1 MNAYSIQIDPVLAR
15 EAQTVLQGL
24 GTDIPAA
31 VNMFLRQ
38 TVLNRA
44 IPFQAQDPTLFTE
57 AELMAKHQRGIE
69 AIEAGRGICVTMEQ
83 LEAMANDKR
92 TSGAFP

>member
-1 MNAYSIQIDPVLAR
+1 MNAYSIQIDPALAR

-31 VNMFLRQ
+31 VSMFLRQ
-38 TVLNRA
+38 TVLNHA
-44 IPFQAQDPTLFTE
+44 IPFQPEDPTLFTE

-69 AIEAGRGICVTMEQ
+69 AIEAGKGIHVTMEQ
-83 LEAMANDKR
+83 LEAMANDV
-92 TSGAFP
+92 